1 MRVAINSNFERTTW
15 FSETSETGNIGKSI
29 GDNIMAVNVNTNVSA
44 MTAQRFLNNATQA
57 QNTSMERLS
66 SGFKINSAK
75 DDAAGLQ
82 ISNRLN
88 VQSRG
93 LDVAVRNAN
102 DGISIAQTA
111 EGAMKETTGILQR
124 MRDLSL
130 QSANGANSK
139 DDRVAIQ
146 EEVTSLNDE
155 LNRIAE
161 TTSFGGNKLLNGTY
175 ETKSFQIGA
184 DNGEAVM
191 LSLKDMRSD
200 NAQMGGNSY
209 VAENGKDKNWGVQE
223 GSNDLS
229 ITLND
234 KKTGEQTINISA
246 KAGDDIEELAT
257 YINGQTDK
265 VTASVDEDGR
275 LQIFTDNNTISGPA
289 SFGGSLASELGIGEA
304 KQETVSDIDVTSVG
318 GSQQSVAIL
327 DSALKYVDSH
337 RAELGA
343 FQNRFGHAIS
353 NLDNINENVNA
364 SASRI
369 KDTDFAKETTAM
381 TKSQILS
388 QASSSILAQAKQA
401 PNAALSLLG

>member
-1 MRVAINSNFERTTW
+1 
-15 FSETSETGNIGKSI
+15 
-29 GDNIMAVNVNTNVSA
+29 MAVNVNTNVSA
-44 MTAQRFLNNATQA
+44 MTAQRYLNKATQG
-57 QNTSMERLS
+57 QQTSMERLA
-66 SGFKINSAK
+66 SGSKINSAK

-102 DGISIAQTA
+102 DGISMAQTA
-111 EGAMKETTGILQR
+111 EGAMNETTSILQR

-130 QSANGANSK
+130 QSSNGSNTK

-161 TTSFGGNKLLNGTY
+161 TTSFGGNKLLNGTFG
-175 ETKSFQIGA
+175 TKAMQIGA
-184 DNGEAVM
+184 DNGEAVN

-200 NAQMGGNSY
+200 NASMGGTGY
-209 VAENGKDKNWGVQE
+209 IAENAKGKDWTVTQGK
-223 GSNDLS
+223 NDLQIS
-229 ITLND
+229 FTNTDGDEKNI
-234 KKTGEQTINISA
+234 QINA

-257 YINGQTDK
+257 YINGQTDHQ
-265 VTASVDEDGR
+265 VTASVDEDGK
-275 LQIFTDNNTISGPA
+275 LQVFAGNNKVKGDVSFSG
-289 SFGGSLASELGIGEA
+289 GLAGELGMGEG
-304 KQETVSDIDVTSVG
+304 KKETVSNIDVTTVG
-318 GSQQSVAIL
+318 GSQQAVAVI

-343 FQNRFGHAIS
+343 FQNRFSHAIN

-364 SASRI
+364 SKSRI
-369 KDTDFAKETTAM
+369 KDTDFAKETTNL
-381 TKSQILS
+381 TKSQILAKS
-388 QASSSILAQAKQA
+388 SSSILAQAKQA

>member
-1 MRVAINSNFERTTW
+1 
-15 FSETSETGNIGKSI
+15 
-29 GDNIMAVNVNTNVSA
+29 MAVNVNTNVAA
-44 MTAQRFLNNATQA
+44 MTAQRYLNSASTA
-57 QNTSMERLS
+57 QQTSMERLS
-66 SGFKINSAK
+66 SGFKINNAK

-111 EGAMKETTGILQR
+111 EGAMNETTNILQR

-130 QSANGANSK
+130 QSANGSNSK
-139 DDRVAIQ
+139 ADRVAIQ
-146 EEVTSLNDE
+146 EEVTALNDE

-161 TTSFGGNKLLNGTY
+161 TTSFGGNKLLNGTHG
-175 ETKSFQIGA
+175 TKSFQIGA

-191 LSLKDMRSD
+191 LQLKDMRSD
-200 NAQMGGNSY
+200 NKMMGGVSY
-209 VAENGKDKNWGVQE
+209 QSENAKGADWSVTEGK
-223 GSNDLS
+223 NDLTISLTDSFGEEREIS
-229 ITLND
+229 IN
-234 KKTGEQTINISA
+234 A

-257 YINGQTDK
+257 YINGQTDM
-265 VTASVDEDGR
+265 VNASVDQEGR
-275 LQIFTDNNTISGPA
+275 LQLFAGNNKVQGEV
-289 SFGGSLASELGIGEA
+289 SFSGSLSDELGIGEG
-304 KQETVSDIDVTSVG
+304 KNVTVDTIDVTSVG
-318 GSQQSVAIL
+318 GAQESVAII
-327 DSALKYVDSH
+327 DAAMKYVDSH

-343 FQNRFGHAIS
+343 FQNRFNHAIS

-364 SASRI
+364 SKSRI

-388 QASSSILAQAKQA
+388 QASSSILAQAKQT
-401 PNAALSLLG
+401 PNSAFSLLG